1 MHLQNLVKLHQFVL
15 KILSGNEIPTYIMGH
30 NNPNLDLVISMHM
43 QKLVKL
49 HQFVLKILSGNKIPT
64 YIKGHNTVINL
75 QKSMCNNPN
84 LDVFNINAFAK
95 SGQISS
101 TISQDT
107 EWKRS
112 RNHIIVNV
120 NGHNSV

>member
-1 MHLQNLVKLHQFVL
+1 
-15 KILSGNEIPTYIMGH
+15 
-30 NNPNLDLVISMHM
+30 M

-107 EWKRS
+107 EWKFGQIPSNAERGGSVVECRTPEREVRGS
-112 RNHIIVNV
+112 RPTAAVLCP
-120 NGHNSV
+120 